1 VEMADPKRM
10 SAHRGLAINQTVL
23 ALETKGL
30 SIKSVLV
37 LKDGEGTYEFSKTVV
52 IR

>member
-1 VEMADPKRM
+1 MLDPKRTGT
-10 SAHRGLAINQTVL
+10 HRRLAINETVL
-23 ALETKGL
+23 ALETEGL
-30 SIKSVLV
+30 FMESVLV